1 MVRRFFNAWRV
12 SRKQNY
18 PILWIFGLAVPFP
31 LLRVSVVASSK
42 RMQIYLIQNGQ
53 QAGPFSVEVI
63 RVMLSTGHI
72 AITDQGWHEGLT
84 AWQSLSTFLPI
95 PEPPPVAPPPIPPP
109 PVSHTPP
116 PAVDTS
122 GTNEQSFGS
131 WYATKFGKMSGV
143 KQALAWI
150 FYGFLW
156 IPVWWLISTQ
166 SHTSAAEN
174 SSESGGH
181 ISNQAS
187 STNPAAMPTASKN
200 RYSKPVLIGCFVA
213 FGVLAAIIGAQNQR
227 ASENSHRKEA
237 PPPSQPQPTQT
248 QYPQLDSTSVTRSS
262 PCRFCQGTG
271 QRLEQCSR
279 CRGNGTIMTGRDS
292 KWDPRNP
299 PMQIPCPQCRGG
311 GQMPVRCSSCRGTG
325 AD

>member
-1 MVRRFFNAWRV
+1 MKKN
-12 SRKQNY
+12 
-18 PILWIFGLAVPFP
+18 L
-31 LLRVSVVASSK
+31 
-42 RMQIYLIQNGQ
+42 QIYLIQNGQ

-72 AITDQGWHEGLT
+72 ALTDQGWHEGLT

-95 PEPPPVAPPPIPPP
+95 PEPPLVAPPPIPPP

-156 IPVWWLISTQ
+156 IPVWWLTSTQ

-174 SSESGGH
+174 FSESGGH

-200 RYSKPVLIGCFVA
+200 RYSKPVLFFVGFA
-213 FGVLAAIIGAQNQR
+213 VIA
-227 ASENSHRKEA
+227 
-237 PPPSQPQPTQT
+237 
-248 QYPQLDSTSVTRSS
+248 VTRSCS
-262 PCRFCQGTG
+262 QDSSKHPVTAYQAQQLQPPKSAREQSEQAWRLRQEQLQLEMIESQRATTRQIREIENRNNAG
-271 QRLEQCSR
+271 RLEENKER
-279 CRGNGTIMTGRDS
+279 ILRRL
-292 KWDPRNP
+292 RENP
-299 PMQIPCPQCRGG
+299 
-311 GQMPVRCSSCRGTG
+311 
-325 AD
+325 